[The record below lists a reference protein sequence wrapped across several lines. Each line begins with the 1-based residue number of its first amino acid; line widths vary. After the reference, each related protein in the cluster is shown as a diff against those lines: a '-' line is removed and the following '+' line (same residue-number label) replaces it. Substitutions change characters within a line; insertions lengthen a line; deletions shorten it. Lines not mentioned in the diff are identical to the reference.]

1 MWGVLGTQSVIAK
14 GKGEP
19 IACWQVKA
27 AIVLKGSEEAA
38 ERFALAHGYTAEQ
51 IATARRRCLKG

>member
-27 AIVLKGSEEAA
+27 AVVLTGSEDAA
-38 ERFALAHGYTAEQ
+38 VQYALAHGYTVEQ